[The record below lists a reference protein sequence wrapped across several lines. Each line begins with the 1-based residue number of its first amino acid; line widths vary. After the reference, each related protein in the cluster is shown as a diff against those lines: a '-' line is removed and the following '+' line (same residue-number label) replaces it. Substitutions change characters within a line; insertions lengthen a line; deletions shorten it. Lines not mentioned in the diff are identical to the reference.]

1 MHWNKAKRVQRRKL
15 RRSEINS
22 ASQTC
27 LTYEEMLEISAE
39 RERSN
44 FGCEDSES
52 QSASMLDEQLL
63 RVKHC

>member
-1 MHWNKAKRVQRRKL
+1 MHWKIKRVQRRKL
-15 RRSEINS
+15 RRSELNP
-22 ASQTC
+22 ASQPC

-39 RERSN
+39 RERLN
-44 FGCEDSES
+44 FGCEYSES